1 MRYIAKKNNENQIVV
16 LAIKLNM
23 PSEYSLMKED
33 EYAYLS
39 QRIKILDKLYHFN
52 SRIDGVLVE
61 QSRSEFMIFT
71 TKKILELETKKYRDI
86 YLLDMIRE
94 VSVINTYI
102 GIGYGKTANEAKFN
116 AYESIKMAQSQKN
129 DAAYVVLKM
138 EKLWDH

>member
-61 QSRSEFMIFT
+61 QSRSEFMILQL
-71 TKKILELETKKYRDI
+71 K
-86 YLLDMIRE
+86 
-94 VSVINTYI
+94 NT
-102 GIGYGKTANEAKFN
+102 
-116 AYESIKMAQSQKN
+116 
-129 DAAYVVLKM
+129 
-138 EKLWDH
+138 

>member
-1 MRYIAKKNNENQIVV
+1 MRYIAKKNNENQIIV

-71 TKKILELETKKYRDI
+71 TKK
-86 YLLDMIRE
+86 YL
-94 VSVINTYI
+94 S
-102 GIGYGKTANEAKFN
+102 
-116 AYESIKMAQSQKN
+116 
-129 DAAYVVLKM
+129 
-138 EKLWDH
+138 

>member
-1 MRYIAKKNNENQIVV
+1 MRYIAKKNNENQIIV

-61 QSRSEFMIFT
+61 QSRSEFMILQL
-71 TKKILELETKKYRDI
+71 K
-86 YLLDMIRE
+86 
-94 VSVINTYI
+94 NT
-102 GIGYGKTANEAKFN
+102 
-116 AYESIKMAQSQKN
+116 
-129 DAAYVVLKM
+129 
-138 EKLWDH
+138 

>member
-1 MRYIAKKNNENQIVV
+1 MRYIAKKNNENQIIV

-71 TKKILELETKKYRDI
+71 TK
-86 YLLDMIRE
+86 
-94 VSVINTYI
+94 NT
-102 GIGYGKTANEAKFN
+102 
-116 AYESIKMAQSQKN
+116 
-129 DAAYVVLKM
+129 
-138 EKLWDH
+138 

>member
-71 TKKILELETKKYRDI
+71 TKK
-86 YLLDMIRE
+86 YL
-94 VSVINTYI
+94 S
-102 GIGYGKTANEAKFN
+102 
-116 AYESIKMAQSQKN
+116 
-129 DAAYVVLKM
+129 
-138 EKLWDH
+138 

>member
-1 MRYIAKKNNENQIVV
+1 MVQSIKNIQMRYIAKKNNENQIVV

-116 AYESIKMAQSQKN
+116 AYESIKMAQSQK
-129 DAAYVVLKM
+129 
-138 EKLWDH
+138 